1 MVPAH
6 VCHKAQQTI
15 QMGLI
20 LPWCMARGTE
30 TKSWHP
36 LMRMKRLEQRGWRV
50 QHCKGQHKHS
60 SEQGKF
66 TAIRAASG
74 ALRGVAQPGVTPLC
88 IPLSLPTT
96 TCLQNCWLPPF
107 ASPAISLGSRQPQKE
122 QPAAGSPGAMGQF
135 SSSVVTQGSGLQ
147 LLPCV
152 SWSLPFPRLLLG
164 VKSLAVVL
172 LPSSCHRPPQQT
184 KNSTGNNSPWKAWNH
199 PTSANNRIGWFI
211 RISARFVSI
220 FPTSA
225 PVLLPRGDVF
235 LHACKAGAIQMYRLN
250 DL

>member
-1 MVPAH
+1 M
-6 VCHKAQQTI
+6 
-15 QMGLI
+15 
-20 LPWCMARGTE
+20 
-30 TKSWHP
+30 
-36 LMRMKRLEQRGWRV
+36 
-50 QHCKGQHKHS
+50 
-60 SEQGKF
+60 
-66 TAIRAASG
+66 AIRAASG
-74 ALRGVAQPGVTPLC
+74 ALRGVAQHGVTPLR

-96 TCLQNCWLPPF
+96 TCLRNCWLPPF
-107 ASPAISLGSRQPQKE
+107 PSPATSFGSNQPQKE
-122 QPAAGSPGAMGQF
+122 QPAAGSLGAAGWL
-135 SSSVVTQGSGLQ
+135 SSSMVTQESGPQ

-184 KNSTGNNSPWKAWNH
+184 KNSTGNNSPWKAQNH

-220 FPTSA
+220 FTTSA

-235 LHACKAGAIQMYRLN
+235 LHACKAGAIQMHRLN